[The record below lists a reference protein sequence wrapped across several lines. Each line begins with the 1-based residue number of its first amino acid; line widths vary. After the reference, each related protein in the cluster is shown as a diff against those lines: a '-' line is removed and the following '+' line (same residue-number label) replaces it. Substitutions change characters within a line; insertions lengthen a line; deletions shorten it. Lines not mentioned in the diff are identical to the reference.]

1 MKKKKDKQAS
11 FMLKQMEELEKKCD
25 IIYRV
30 HSYNDKD
37 ACSETE
43 EKSYGK
49 LWERVRAL
57 GQKIEENSW
66 EESFQWLASNK
77 ANANYYLGRA
87 YTEKGDY
94 DEALIYLKRAEAH
107 IERASLQ
114 YLVPETYVHTMIC
127 MAKCYIE
134 KHSDNHHISDCL
146 ENASAIM
153 AGADWERDKFWY
165 QKAVLELDLQ
175 QAIAGLDSYGRP
187 KKFDEEKVWS
197 ILKQAEVH
205 FKELSEHEAEFAK
218 ELRKDPQYNQWKIKQ
233 KDTLDTTKGEHLKKL
248 YFFAKDI
255 SHFFEEHEGTQQEK
269 KEQIK
274 KLRIIKEQ
282 LTDELKRMNFQE
294 KEDEYLISLNE
305 RTDNV
310 NLSSSQQADLIIQQA
325 EELRKCC
332 MEMAFRVFTG
342 VIRNSENNTI
352 SMGNCAALLYD
363 YHDDN
368 RGIRFL
374 SQLIEH
380 YCCPLKSLG
389 VSKEKS
395 ILENVRSILDR
406 ILEIDTN
413 NMFAL
418 NIVAALSDDK
428 LVSGKVNH
436 YPALRQSSLKRRFAI
451 VDHALDGCYAK
462 EWKDMKINLII
473 LHSKIVDFMN
483 VTTIDFTKSEWSG
496 LQVAHYSKLNVIPKL
511 INKKG
516 DGKLRLQNVCHLNDP
531 MEGSLFVEHLKK
543 EISEKNDPLIWKI
556 VESYEP
562 EKRSMVRNSVYMGS
576 FTGRLDQLNM
586 WSRYSEDGA
595 GCCFQ
600 IEAKDFFDEASRVSL
615 AELSTNDGPG
625 QYKLEDTKYPLYM
638 VLYLPEDL
646 GEKPQ
651 VELEKKADYARIRAE
666 KERTE
671 NKWWKKQAEM
681 LDEFVKLKEEVT
693 VILRKIQKDF
703 TKIGS
708 EKAEKMQKELINIIM
723 AILDLARFLF
733 KGENY
738 KDEREYRVIQYAT
751 DPEYVENADGS
762 PRLYVEMEKEFFCK
776 KVCFGPKA
784 QDFDSYA
791 TYIRNI
797 KRDPRNGEDKK
808 NWDIEVLKSKISYQ

>member
-1 MKKKKDKQAS
+1 MIMKDDKQAS
-11 FMLKQMEELEKKCD
+11 FMQKQMEVLKEKCD
-25 IIYRV
+25 IIYGI
-30 HSYNDKD
+30 HCYNDKNT
-37 ACSETE
+37 CSETGE
-43 EKSYGK
+43 NSYEQ
-49 LWERVRAL
+49 LWKQARIL
-57 GQKIEENSW
+57 CQKIEENSW
-66 EESFQWLASNK
+66 EESFQWLVSNK
-77 ANANYYLGRA
+77 AKANYYLGRT

-94 DEALIYLKRAEAH
+94 DEALIYLRRAKAH
-107 IERASLQ
+107 IEKASLQ

-127 MAKCYIE
+127 MAKCHIE
-134 KHSDNHHISDCL
+134 KHSNNDQINDCL
-146 ENASAIM
+146 KDATAIM
-153 AGADWERDKFWY
+153 KSADWEKDELWY
-165 QKAVLELDLQ
+165 KRTALELDLQ
-175 QAIAGLDSYGRP
+175 KAIAGLDSYGQP
-187 KKFDEEKVWS
+187 KEFDEENVWKS
-197 ILKQAEVH
+197 LKQAEED
-205 FKELSEHEAEFAK
+205 FKQLSEHEAEFAE
-218 ELRKDPQYNQWKIKQ
+218 ELRKDSQYDKWKIKQ

-269 KEQIK
+269 TERIK
-274 KLRIIKEQ
+274 KLSKIRNQ
-282 LTDELKRMNFQE
+282 LKDELKTTDSQE
-294 KEDEYLISLNE
+294 KGDEYLVKLIE
-305 RTDNV
+305 RVDNV
-310 NLSSSQQADLIIQQA
+310 NPTDYQKADFIKQQA

-332 MEMAFRVFTG
+332 METAFRVFTG
-342 VIRNSENNTI
+342 VIRNSEDNTI

-368 RGIRFL
+368 RRSSFL
-374 SQLIEH
+374 CRLIEH
-380 YCCPLKSLG
+380 YCCPLEGLR

-395 ILENVRSILDR
+395 ILENMRSILER
-406 ILEIDTN
+406 ILEIDSN

-418 NIVAALSDDK
+418 NIMAALADDK

-451 VDHALDGCYAK
+451 VDQALEGCHVK
-462 EWKDMKINLII
+462 EWQDIKINLII

-483 VTTIDFTKSEWSG
+483 VTTIDFTKPEWSD
-496 LQVAHYSKLNVIPKL
+496 LQVAHYSKLPVIPKL

-531 MEGSLFVEHLKK
+531 MEGNLFVEHLKK
-543 EISEKNDPLIWKI
+543 EISEEKDPFIWKI
-556 VESYEP
+556 VENYEP

-586 WSRYSEDGA
+586 WSRYSDDGA

-600 IEAKDFFDEASRVSL
+600 MDAKDFFDVASRVSL

-646 GEKPQ
+646 GKKPQ
-651 VELEKKADYARIRAE
+651 VKLEEKAEYARMRAE
-666 KERTE
+666 KEREE
-671 NKWWKKQAEM
+671 NRWWKKQAEM
-681 LDEFVKLKEEVT
+681 LDEFVKLKEQVT

-703 TKIGS
+703 TGIDP
-708 EKAEKMQKELINIIM
+708 EKAEKMQKELSNIIM

-738 KDEREYRVIQYAT
+738 QDEREYRVIQYAT
-751 DPEYVENADGS
+751 DPEYDENAEGS

-776 KVCFGPKA
+776 NVCFGPKA

-797 KRDPRNGEDKK
+797 KRDSKNGEDKK
-808 NWDIEVLKSKISYQ
+808 NWNIDVLKSKISYQ